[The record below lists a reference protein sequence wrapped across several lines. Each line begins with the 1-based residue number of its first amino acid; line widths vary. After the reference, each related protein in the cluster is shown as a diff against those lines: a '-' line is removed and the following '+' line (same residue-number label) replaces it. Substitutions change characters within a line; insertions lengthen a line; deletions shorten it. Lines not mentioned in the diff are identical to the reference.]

1 MRRAVLDTNVI
12 VSGVIAAAGP
22 PRRILAGW
30 RRREFELLASP
41 PLIDEVVR
49 VLSLPRIARRYRVT
63 AEETSAI
70 AHLLMSR
77 AILLTDIP
85 PIPPTSRDPADDH
98 ILALARSGN
107 ADHLVSGDENLLALH
122 TFQDVAILPPAA
134 YAALLDSTR

>member
-1 MRRAVLDTNVI
+1 VRRAVLDTNVI

-22 PRRILAGW
+22 PRRILTGW

-41 PLIDEVVR
+41 ALIDEVVR

-63 AEETSAI
+63 AEETSTI

-77 AILLTDIP
+77 AILFTDIP

-98 ILALARSGN
+98 ILALATAGD
-107 ADHLVSGDENLLALH
+107 ADHLVSGDDDLLALR
-122 TFQDVAILPPAA
+122 TFQDIAILPPAA
-134 YAALLDSTR
+134 YAALLDAAR